1 MSVPARK
8 PVNQWG
14 VGISFSLRSGIHS
27 AGLPGTRKKSS
38 SGWQS
43 VTRDHQRRVWVRGR
57 PMHAPFTSLEWLA
70 SVPYLMIGPLV
81 EKVCC

>member
-27 AGLPGTRKKSS
+27 AGLPGTRKKK
-38 SGWQS
+38 Q
-43 VTRDHQRRVWVRGR
+43 Q
-57 PMHAPFTSLEWLA
+57 WLA
-70 SVPYLMIGPLV
+70 ECHTRSSKEGMGKRASHACPLHF
-81 EKVCC
+81 C